1 MDRKRGARLD
11 RRKIL
16 FADDDPEIR
25 EVVRILLESE
35 GYQVMEAE
43 NGEQA
48 ASMADDTFDL
58 IILDVMMP
66 GRILSLRRDTEK
78 VKYPHPVPHGP
89 YPGFGQDHGIR
100 GRR

>member
-1 MDRKRGARLD
+1 MKHAIIKRGVRLD
-11 RRKIL
+11 KRKIL

-35 GYQVMEAE
+35 GYQVVEAE

-48 ASMADDTFDL
+48 ASAADDTFDL

-66 GRILSLRRDTEK
+66 GRN
-78 VKYPHPVPHGP
+78 
-89 YPGFGQDHGIR
+89 GFLPAQRYEGS
-100 GRR
+100 